1 MKILKIGGY
10 QHMELL
16 FWDTL
21 LILLV
26 YIFFN
31 VLNLLIV

>member
-10 QHMELL
+10 QHMEL

-21 LILLV
+21 FILFV